1 MTNVISM
8 CNTYREGLVTISG
21 DEQARS
27 KAHCEPAVL
36 QLSAS
41 HCDAN
46 SLRRSDSYDKISAI
60 IQSGI
65 CSLPFE
71 FTN

>member
-1 MTNVISM
+1 M
-8 CNTYREGLVTISG
+8 CNTYSEGLVTVNG

-46 SLRRSDSYDKISAI
+46 SSDSYDKISAI